1 MWWKEIYTRGT
12 FCPVILV
19 IPLSPFYPLIYSLI
33 TPISSHLSSIYKY
46 SNKLKNK
53 LINKENG
60 DMKGKW
66 GKWVHVIKM
75 NKKMRL
81 VINFHVMILKQMLT
95 TVFFLSTVISY
106 KFLNITLQIS
116 FYIHASI
123 DTHMF
128 RYV

>member
-1 MWWKEIYTRGT
+1 
-12 FCPVILV
+12 
-19 IPLSPFYPLIYSLI
+19 
-33 TPISSHLSSIYKY
+33 
-46 SNKLKNK
+46 
-53 LINKENG
+53 
-60 DMKGKW
+60 MKGKW

-75 NKKMRL
+75 NKKMKL